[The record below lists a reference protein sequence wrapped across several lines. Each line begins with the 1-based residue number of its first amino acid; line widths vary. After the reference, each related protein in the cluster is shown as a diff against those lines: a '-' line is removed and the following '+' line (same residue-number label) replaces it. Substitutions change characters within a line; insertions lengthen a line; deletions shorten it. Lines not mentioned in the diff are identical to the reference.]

1 MTVKKLRTRH
11 HTVVLSRSA
20 GGDVGIT
27 IFLIILGVIMFLPL
41 YYVVMQS
48 FKPLD
53 ELFYYPPKFY
63 VINPTWDNYTDLFTL
78 MSESWVPF
86 SRYIFN
92 TVFITFCGTF
102 GNLVLSSLCA
112 YALSKIPFPGRKGC
126 FWLVEKSLMIGST
139 VGGVITFILIS
150 WLGWMDTYRALF
162 VPYMANVLYIYM
174 LREFFMKVPK
184 QLYYA
189 AKIDGASDWKFL
201 WSVMV
206 PMAKSSIITIC
217 ILVGINS
224 WNAFLWPLLV
234 TNSVNM
240 RLVANG
246 LTAFQSDAG
255 NQYEL
260 LMAASTIITMP
271 VVIVYIFLHKKIM
284 RGISVGGIK
293 G

>member
-1 MTVKKLRTRH
+1 MNKKSIIN
-11 HTVVLSRSA
+11 VIKYIVLTLFA
-20 GGDVGIT
+20 IIT
-27 IFLIILGVIMFLPL
+27 LFPFYWMIASSLKSNFEVIQTPPSMF
-41 YYVVMQS
+41 
-48 FKPLD
+48 
-53 ELFYYPPKFY
+53 PKQLL
-63 VINPTWDNYTDLFTL
+63 WDNYRKAFEMAPFARYFLNTIIVTILSIIFTVLICILSAFAFANLEFKGKDLL
-78 MSESWVPF
+78 F
-86 SRYIFN
+86 SIF
-92 TVFITFCGTF
+92 
-102 GNLVLSSLCA
+102 LSSMM
-112 YALSKIPFPGRKGC
+112 IPGEVLIVTNFK
-126 FWLVEKSLMIGST
+126 T
-139 VGGVITFILIS
+139 VS
-150 WLGWMDTYRALF
+150 ALGWMDTYRALF

-189 AKIDGASDWKFL
+189 AKVDGASDWKFL